1 MVIQETMRFPES
13 SFWDY
18 SLRGYASASVQK
30 ASLSL
35 QESFGADVNV
45 LFFIAWTANNNARLE
60 EDAFEKVK
68 SIVSKWHNDV
78 VLPLRSIRQ
87 ALKTDSKGADT
98 ELASVFRERIKR
110 IELESEHIEQL
121 MLETCKT
128 EDGLDGVD
136 LGTRRLY
143 AIEGI
148 CSYLE
153 GLGARLNEVDNDSV
167 KDFVLGTVI

>member
-1 MVIQETMRFPES
+1 M
-13 SFWDY
+13 
-18 SLRGYASASVQK
+18 
-30 ASLSL
+30 
-35 QESFGADVNV
+35 
-45 LFFIAWTANNNARLE
+45 
-60 EDAFEKVK
+60 
-68 SIVSKWHNDV
+68 
-78 VLPLRSIRQ
+78 RQ

-128 EDGLDGVD
+128 EDGLDDVD